1 MSKITIQWAF
11 SKGLI
16 DSMGRNKIPPHFSG
30 YLRNARIVN
39 QAICPRKWSVALD
52 NDQAWPFRAMIR
64 NYWELLAV
72 SWGRFY
78 KLLPT
83 FFDYGP
89 INGSTSITNRFSLIS
104 YANYTIIFNGSTAPY
119 VYKKGSGTVFQ
130 VPTNNY
136 PIDVNTND
144 PIGTFNPLIGAAMTW
159 FTFAAGNT
167 SADRHVLYVSQP
179 IDIKSAEQEANC
191 YNRWSTDLQGTYY
204 NDKYSA
210 SRFMTSPILG
220 MVATLYELFIFCEKT
235 IEVYRRGEYINNGGP
250 ISYLYT
256 QPLADG
262 DHLASFKSAVA
273 AGNKIF
279 YLTSNLKVKTIWY
292 EPGKEQPE
300 IGDLS
305 DRIGQEIRLFLEQ
318 NIDTNQS
325 TCFGFFDRSEHTV
338 EWHLKKKGTGI
349 NNITLLYDIINDTF
363 LVDEWKEFGAMAFGG
378 VNGDK
383 VYAGSYIDW
392 TYYEDDY
399 DYYDQDLLNTT
410 VPVPFEY
417 NTPNIALW
425 QVTLEKFFRGFSI
438 SWAMN
443 RETTLT
449 INCYVDGKLQF
460 TKQVSRWDINPSEL
474 KAINIW
480 GIDQPQDRYHPTP
493 FEYVADQWKVRKKGK
508 RIRIQIIAH
517 RLYQNFY
524 LDYLDIDGEATGNYE
539 LNDKF

>member
-1 MSKITIQWAF
+1 MSKIVIEWAF

-30 YLRNARIVN
+30 YLRNVRIIN

-52 NDQAWPFRAMIR
+52 NDQQWPFRHMIW
-64 NYWELLAV
+64 NYGELLAV

-83 FFDYGP
+83 FFDYGD
-89 INGSTSITNRFSLIS
+89 ITWGGSPSGQYNLIS
-104 YANYTIIFNGSTAPY
+104 YGTYTLIFNGRTPPY
-119 VYKKGSGTVFQ
+119 VYKKWSGAIFQ
-130 VPTNNY
+130 IPVNNY
-136 PIDVNTND
+136 PIDVNTNE
-144 PIGTFNPLIGAAMTW
+144 PISSFNPLIGAAMTW

-167 SADRHVLYVSQP
+167 SSDKHVLYVSQP

-191 YNRWSTDLQGTYY
+191 YNRWSIDLQGTYY

-279 YLTSNLKVKTIWY
+279 YLTSNLKVKSIWY

-305 DRIGQEIRLFLEQ
+305 DRLGQEIRLFLEQ
-318 NIDTNQS
+318 NIDPNQS
-325 TCFGFFDRSEHTV
+325 YCFGFYDRNEHTV
-338 EWHLKKKGTGI
+338 ERHLKKKGTGI

-363 LVDEWKEFGAMAFGG
+363 LVDEGKEFGAMAYGG
-378 VNGDK
+378 TIGNK
-383 VYAGSYIDW
+383 VYAWSFIDW

-410 VPVPFEY
+410 VPIPFEY

-425 QVTLEKFFRGFSI
+425 QVTLEKFFRGFTMA
-438 SWAMN
+438 WWMN

-449 INCYVDGKLQF
+449 INCYVDWKLQF
-460 TKQVSRWDINPSEL
+460 TKQVSWWDINVSEL
-474 KAINIW
+474 QAINIW
-480 GIDQPQDRYHPTP
+480 GPNQPQTREYIQP
-493 FEYVADQWKVRKKGK
+493 FDYVADQGKVRKKWK
-508 RIRIQIIAH
+508 RIRIQIKAN

-524 LDYLDIDGEATGNYE
+524 LDYLDIEAEATGNYE

>member
-1 MSKITIQWAF
+1 
-11 SKGLI
+11 
-16 DSMGRNKIPPHFSG
+16 MGRNKIPPHFSG
-30 YLRNARIVN
+30 FLRNCRIIN

-52 NDQAWPFRAMIR
+52 NDQQWPFRHMIW

-72 SWGRFY
+72 SGGRFY

-83 FFDYGP
+83 FFDYGD
-89 INGSTSITNRFSLIS
+89 ITGWGSPSGQYNLIS
-104 YANYTIIFNGSTAPY
+104 YGTYTLIFNGRTPPY
-119 VYKKGSGTVFQ
+119 VYKKGSGTIFQ
-130 VPTNNY
+130 IPVNNY
-136 PIDVNTND
+136 PIDVNTNE
-144 PIGTFNPLIGAAMTW
+144 PIASFNPLIGAAMTW

-167 SADRHVLYVSQP
+167 SADKHVLYVSQP

-191 YNRWSTDLQGTYY
+191 YNRWSIDLQGTYY

-256 QPLADG
+256 QPLADW

-273 AGNKIF
+273 AWNKIF
-279 YLTSNLKVKTIWY
+279 YLTSNLKVKSIWY
-292 EPGKEQPE
+292 EPWKEQPE

-305 DRIGQEIRLFLEQ
+305 DRLGQEIRLFLEQ
-318 NIDTNQS
+318 NIDPNQS
-325 TCFGFFDRSEHTV
+325 YCFGFYDRNEHTV
-338 EWHLKKKGTGI
+338 ERHLKKKGTGI

-363 LVDEWKEFGAMAFGG
+363 LVDEGKEFGAMAYGG
-378 VNGDK
+378 SIWNK
-383 VYAGSYIDW
+383 VYAWSFIDW

-410 VPVPFEY
+410 VPIPFEY

-425 QVTLEKFFRGFSI
+425 QVTLEKFFRGFTLA
-438 SWAMN
+438 WGMN

-449 INCYVDGKLQF
+449 INCYVDWKLQF
-460 TKQVSRWDINPSEL
+460 TKIVSWWDINPSEL

-480 GIDQPQDRYHPTP
+480 WPDQPQTRDYIQP
-493 FEYVADQWKVRKKGK
+493 FDYVADQWKVRKKWK
-508 RIRIQIIAH
+508 RIRIQIKAN

-524 LDYLDIDGEATGNYE
+524 LDYLDIEAEATGNYE